1 MESARVSFV
10 TLTTPSEKVWSWPQL
25 LYFLGSVLACLLLNL
40 AIQYGSGY
48 YNYVSITFVLGAV
61 LLSLLLIPTLF
72 LLPPSVPAAKFSP
85 LFSANMTSLFTS
97 LFIILEVYLGTQD
110 IYLHYNQNPLFPTF
124 ARGLS
129 WLNILLV
136 ATYLLPISAS
146 TSKSK
151 PYDYLIKY
159 RFILIIAL
167 VLVQKIAAVFASYVH
182 IIDVGIMMQE
192 SSAFLLAGHNPYT
205 SPTAGYGGFN
215 YPPLHLVLTLP
226 FYAFF
231 GDTRFGSIFWELVGV
246 VMIYRLVRKQTSS
259 PVLLSLAELAILLF
273 WLQPRNLFVIEQSW
287 GEPLIVGLLGVSLY
301 FFYYQPA
308 GPWADI
314 WFAAM
319 LAIKQYLAFMGL
331 PLFMLYGFNWK
342 RYALTALIFALIIA
356 PFVLWNPVEFYRRNV
371 LHFFQLPIQT
381 DALSLTSY
389 FWERGILIPRWI
401 SPVAAALVSF
411 GVGWLLRRFG
421 LLGYLH
427 TIILT
432 FFTLF
437 LFGQQAFANYYY
449 LISFMQ
455 IAALIFF
462 ILSQVT
468 SASRVPSSHG

>member
-1 MESARVSFV
+1 MSSVIPV
-10 TLTTPSEKVWSWPQL
+10 MPTEKVWSWPQL
-25 LYFLGSVLACLLLNL
+25 LYLLGAVLGCLLLNL

-61 LLSLLLIPTLF
+61 LLSILIIPILF
-72 LLPPSVPAAKFSP
+72 LISSPVPAAKFFP
-85 LFSANMTSLFTS
+85 VFSANIVSLFTGFFV
-97 LFIILEVYLGTQD
+97 LLEVYLGTQD
-110 IYLHYNQNPLFPTF
+110 IYLHYNQTPLFPTF
-124 ARGLS
+124 ARSLS

-136 ATYLLPISAS
+136 ATYLVPILSNAS
-146 TSKSK
+146 GQK
-151 PYDYLIKY
+151 PWDYVIKY
-159 RFILIIAL
+159 RFALIITL
-167 VLVQKIAAVFASYVH
+167 VILQKIAAVFASYIH

-192 SSAFLLAGHNPYT
+192 SSAFLLTGNNPYT
-205 SPTAGYGGFN
+205 SPTAGHSGFV
-215 YPPLHLVLTLP
+215 YPPLHLLLTLP
-226 FYAFF
+226 FYALL
-231 GDTRFGSIFWELVGV
+231 GDTRFGSIFWELVGI
-246 VMIYRLVRKQTSS
+246 VMLYRLVRKQISS
-259 PVLLSLAELAILLF
+259 PVLLSLAQLVILLF

-301 FFYYQPA
+301 FFHYQPA
-308 GPWADI
+308 GPQADI

-319 LAIKQYLAFMGL
+319 LVIKQYLVFMGL

-342 RYALTALIFALIIA
+342 RYALTALVCILIIA

-401 SPVAAALVSF
+401 SPVAAAMVSF
-411 GVGWLLRRFG
+411 GAGWWLRRFS

-455 IAALIFF
+455 MAALIFF
-462 ILSQVT
+462 ILSQTT
-468 SASRVPSSHG
+468 SASRVPGSHG

>member
-1 MESARVSFV
+1 MP
-10 TLTTPSEKVWSWPQL
+10 TEKVWSWPQL
-25 LYFLGSVLACLLLNL
+25 LYLLGAVLSCLLLNL

-61 LLSLLLIPTLF
+61 LLSILIIPILF
-72 LLPPSVPAAKFSP
+72 LISPPIPATKFFP
-85 LFSANMTSLFTS
+85 VFSANIGSLFTG

-124 ARGLS
+124 ARSLS

-136 ATYLLPISAS
+136 ATYLLPILSA
-146 TSKSK
+146 TSGHK
-151 PYDYLIKY
+151 PWDYIIKY
-159 RFILIIAL
+159 RFALIITL
-167 VLVQKIAAVFASYVH
+167 VLLQKIAAVFASYIH

-192 SSAFLLAGHNPYT
+192 SSAFLLTGHNPYT
-205 SPTAGYGGFN
+205 SPTAGHSGFV
-215 YPPLHLVLTLP
+215 YPPLHLLLTLP
-226 FYAFF
+226 FYALL

-246 VMIYRLVRKQTSS
+246 VMLYRLIQKQISS
-259 PVLLSLAELAILLF
+259 SVLLSLAQLVILLF

-301 FFYYQPA
+301 FFHYQPA
-308 GPWADI
+308 GPQADI
-314 WFAAM
+314 WFAA
-319 LAIKQYLAFMGL
+319 LLVIKQYLVFMGL

-342 RYALTALIFALIIA
+342 RYALTALVCIFIIA
-356 PFVLWNPVEFYRRNV
+356 PFVIWNPVEFYRRNV

-401 SPVAAALVSF
+401 SPVAAAMVSF
-411 GVGWLLRRFG
+411 GAGWRLRRFS

-455 IAALIFF
+455 MAALIFF
-462 ILSQVT
+462 ILSQTT
-468 SASRVPSSHG
+468 SASRVPGSHG